1 MPAATVLY
9 GVCFTWMTAYLMN
22 DAISAEM
29 VRNEIRRGTAIAM
42 RGLFPRT
49 DAISII
55 TGGAR
60 TMIEIIEGFPDNVVG
75 ILAKGEVTR
84 KDYLEVVIPAVD
96 KALKRNAKLRLYY
109 DLGSQFTGID
119 FGAEWEDFKIGIEHL
134 SRWERVAVVTD
145 VAWIR
150 HAVNAFRFLM
160 PGELRVFTTG
170 QTSEARKWIVA
181 RSLMPRSDS
190 KEEQ

>member
-1 MPAATVLY
+1 
-9 GVCFTWMTAYLMN
+9 MN

-42 RGLFPRT
+42 SGLFPRAG
-49 DAISII
+49 AISIPRED
-55 TGGAR
+55 R
-60 TMIEIIEGFPDNVVG
+60 TMIEIIEGLPENVVG

-84 KDYLEVVIPAVD
+84 KDYLEVVIPAIE
-96 KALKRNAKLRLYY
+96 KSLKRNASCGFTMNWVRIHRNRLRRRVGRLQTRNRA
-109 DLGSQFTGID
+109 S
-119 FGAEWEDFKIGIEHL
+119 
-134 SRWERVAVVTD
+134 SSWERVAVVTD

-160 PGELRVFTTG
+160 PGEVRVFATG

-181 RSLMPRSDS
+181 LA
-190 KEEQ
+190 

>member
-42 RGLFPRT
+42 RGLFPRQR
-49 DAISII
+49 DLNYYER
-55 TGGAR
+55 TG
-60 TMIEIIEGFPDNVVG
+60 TMIEIIEGFPENVVG

-96 KALKRNAKLRLYY
+96 KSLKRNGKLRLYY
-109 DLGSQFTGID
+109 ELGSEFTGID

-150 HAVNAFRFLM
+150 HAVSAFRFLM
-160 PGELRVFTTG
+160 PGEIRVFTTG

-181 RSLMPRSDS
+181 A
-190 KEEQ
+190 